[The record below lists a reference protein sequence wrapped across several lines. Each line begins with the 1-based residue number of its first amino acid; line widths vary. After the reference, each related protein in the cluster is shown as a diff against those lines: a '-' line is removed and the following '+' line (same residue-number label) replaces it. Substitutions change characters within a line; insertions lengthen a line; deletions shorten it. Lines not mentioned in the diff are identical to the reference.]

1 MLSLQL
7 ASTLSPNLCSMLS
20 LQLASTLSPNI
31 CSMLSLQL
39 ASTLSLLT
47 LRQNNT
53 EWQTMLNLKIRKK
66 TALKEIYS
74 VIYSGT
80 AHLFRLKVCYPHTHT
95 NIYGTGTYLLV
106 YTMSFSCQVKRR

>member
-1 MLSLQL
+1 
-7 ASTLSPNLCSMLS
+7 
-20 LQLASTLSPNI
+20 
-31 CSMLSLQL
+31 MLSLQL

-80 AHLFRLKVCYPHTHT
+80 LELHTFSGSKCATHIHT
-95 NIYGTGTYLLV
+95 QTYTV
-106 YTMSFSCQVKRR
+106 PVPTYWCTQ